1 MSDNPQRNESR
12 DYYIQVTESIKSV
25 FDLTSRIDERVKLIM
40 KKQDE
45 FDKKLDDRMADAN
58 DIRTRL
64 RLIEAQVNDNDDQ
77 SLEQMKAEFHK
88 MEVRMQAIEL
98 TQGGAENRWKTF
110 VNFAIQIAWVLL
122 AAWLLLKLGLQAP
135 AVP

>member
-1 MSDNPQRNESR
+1 MPDNTDSNESR
-12 DYYIQVTESIKSV
+12 GYYMQVTESIKSV

-45 FDKKLDDRMADAN
+45 FDKKLDDRFADVN
-58 DIRTRL
+58 EIKTRL
-64 RLIEAQVNDNDDQ
+64 RLLEANSDEDVVDELKQN
-77 SLEQMKAEFHK
+77 FHK
-88 MEVRMQAIEL
+88 AEVRMQAIEM
-98 TQGGAENRWKTF
+98 TQGGAEGRWKTF

>member
-1 MSDNPQRNESR
+1 MPDNTQRNEPR
-12 DYYIQVTESIKSV
+12 DYYMQVTESIKSV

-45 FDKKLDDRMADAN
+45 FDKKLDDRLEDAN
-58 DIRTRL
+58 EVKTRL
-64 RLIEAQVNDNDDQ
+64 RLLEAQGNGDEILD
-77 SLEQMKAEFHK
+77 MKLGIHK
-88 MEVRMQAIEL
+88 MEVRLQAIEM
-98 TQGGAENRWKTF
+98 TQGGAENRWKSF
-110 VNFAIQIAWVLL
+110 INFAIQIAWVVM

>member
-1 MSDNPQRNESR
+1 MPDNPQRNESR

-58 DIRTRL
+58 DIRTRI